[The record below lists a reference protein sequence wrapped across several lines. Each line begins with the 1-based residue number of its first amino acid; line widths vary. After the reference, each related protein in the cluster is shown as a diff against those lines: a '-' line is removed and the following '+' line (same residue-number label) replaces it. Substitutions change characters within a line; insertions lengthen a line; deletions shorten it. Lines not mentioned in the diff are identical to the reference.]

1 MPNTPGDKELLIRLE
16 ALEREGAVR
25 ACMNRYMQLCDVLG
39 VGFELETLTSLFT
52 EDAVWEGKGTRYA
65 ATFGRYEGRSSIAS
79 MFAKYTLEPAHF
91 ALNIHLLGNEMIVVD
106 GESAKGSWVLM
117 QPSEF
122 SSGKSQLS
130 CARISAEFVF
140 TKGECLIRHFQT
152 ENIFSRPMNVAWN
165 QSAELPVP
173 K

>member
-1 MPNTPGDKELLIRLE
+1 MPNTPSDKELLIRLE
-16 ALEREGAVR
+16 TLEREGAVR

-39 VGFELETLTSLFT
+39 VGFALDTLTNLFT
-52 EDAVWEGKGTRYA
+52 EDAIWEGKGTRYA
-65 ATFGRYEGRSSIAS
+65 ETFGRYEGRSVIAS

-91 ALNIHLLGNEMIVVD
+91 SLNIHLLGNEMIVVD

-130 CARISAEFVF
+130 CARITADFVF
-140 TKGECLIRHFQT
+140 IKGECLIKHFQT
-152 ENIFSRPMNVAWN
+152 ENIFSRPMNAPWN

>member
-1 MPNTPGDKELLIRLE
+1 MLNTSSDKELLVRLE

-65 ATFGRYEGRSSIAS
+65 ASFGRYEGRSNIAS
-79 MFAKYTLEPAHF
+79 MFAKYTIEPAHF

-140 TKGECLIRHFQT
+140 TKGECLIKHFQT
-152 ENIFSRPMNVAWN
+152 ENIFSRPMNAAWN

>member
-1 MPNTPGDKELLIRLE
+1 MLNTSSDKELLVRLE

-65 ATFGRYEGRSSIAS
+65 ASFGRYEGRSNIAS
-79 MFAKYTLEPAHF
+79 MFAKYTIEPAHF

-106 GESAKGSWVLM
+106 GERGKGSWVLM

-140 TKGECLIRHFQT
+140 TKGECLIKHFQT
-152 ENIFSRPMNVAWN
+152 ENIFSRPMNAAWN